1 MIEVK
6 VDSIRVSLMS
16 QHRVVVLRD
25 IASPRYLPIWI
36 GPSEA
41 EAIASELQ
49 GMRAPR
55 PMTHDLLK
63 NALAHL
69 GAQIMHVT
77 VTSLRGDT
85 FYARIFLDVGGKIS
99 DLDSRP
105 SDAIALAVRAQAPI
119 YVSDE
124 VLRTAGMEPESG
136 ISIDEDDKLA
146 PYRDFVDSLDVKLP
160 GDEDTQTGRGAP

>member
-41 EAIASELQ
+41 EAIAAELQ
-49 GMRAPR
+49 GIRAPR
-55 PMTHDLLK
+55 PMTHDLFK
-63 NALAHL
+63 NALTHL
-69 GAQIMHVT
+69 GAQITHIT
-77 VTSLRGDT
+77 VTTLRGDT
-85 FYARIFLDVGGKIS
+85 FYARIFIEVSGEMT

-105 SDAIALAVRAQAPI
+105 SDAIALAVRARAPI

-124 VLRTAGMEPESG
+124 VLLQAGMEPEAG

-146 PYRDFVDSLDVKLP
+146 PYREFVDSLDLNLP
-160 GDEDTQTGRGAP
+160 GDEDVQTGKDAP